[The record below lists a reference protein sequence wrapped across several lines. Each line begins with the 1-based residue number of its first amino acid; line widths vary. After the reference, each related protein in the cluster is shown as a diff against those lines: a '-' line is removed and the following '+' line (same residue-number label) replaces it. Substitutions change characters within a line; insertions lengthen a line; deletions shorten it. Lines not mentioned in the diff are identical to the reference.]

1 MALTSLSVE
10 GREETRLDAPIA
22 AREHPSRR
30 SIRLNRLVAAI
41 GSLAVI
47 GVAVDVWLGLWVTPP
62 DRTLG
67 NLVRLLYIHPALAW
81 VMYIAY
87 GIAFLSSL
95 LYLWP
100 RTRAARFD
108 HLAGAAAEVGVVFTG
123 LTLVTGSI
131 WGRPTWG
138 TWWTWDPLLTT
149 TALLFVL
156 YLGYLAV
163 RRIPGG
169 AGTRAKRS
177 AVAALIAFV
186 DVPVVYFSVLWWR
199 SLHQLPTVG
208 DPVTGKTYVHGSMAW
223 TLLLSFVSFSLAFLW
238 LLVHRYRL
246 SVMLERESDDLLAI
260 AMAER
265 RGEVDG

>member
-1 MALTSLSVE
+1 MTLTSAPPTDRHDGTE
-10 GREETRLDAPIA
+10 GLAVA
-22 AREHPSRR
+22 ARGRPRPIGTRR
-30 SIRLNRLVAAI
+30 GRVVTAI
-41 GSLAVI
+41 GILGLA
-47 GVAVDVWLGLWVTPP
+47 GVVADVWLGLWVTPP
-62 DRTLG
+62 DQTLG

-100 RTRAARFD
+100 RTRSARFD
-108 HLAGAAAEVGVVFTG
+108 HLAGSAAEVGVVFTG
-123 LTLVTGSI
+123 LTLITGSI

-163 RRIPGG
+163 RRIPGEP
-169 AGTRAKRS
+169 ATRAKRS
-177 AVAALIAFV
+177 AVAALIAFI

-199 SLHQLPTVG
+199 SLHQLPSVN
-208 DPVTGKTYVHGSMAW
+208 DPLTGKTYVHGSMAW
-223 TLLLSFVSFSLAFLW
+223 TLLLSFVSFSLVFLW
-238 LLVHRYRL
+238 LLIHRYRL
-246 SVMLERESDDLLAI
+246 SLLAEKEGDESIAI

-265 RGEVDG
+265 RAEIGR

>member
-1 MALTSLSVE
+1 MALTSVSLDTRQGVGGE
-10 GREETRLDAPIA
+10 GKPSTKESGGHRRREL
-22 AREHPSRR
+22 
-30 SIRLNRLVAAI
+30 LVAAI
-41 GSLAVI
+41 GVAALV
-47 GVAVDVWLGLWVTPP
+47 GVACDVWLGLWVTPP
-62 DRTLG
+62 DQTLG

-87 GIAFLSSL
+87 GLAFLSSL

-100 RTRAARFD
+100 RTRSLRFD
-108 HLAGAAAEVGVVFTG
+108 RLAGAAAEVGVVFTG
-123 LTLVTGSI
+123 LTLVTGSL

-163 RRIPGG
+163 RRIPGERETQ
-169 AGTRAKRS
+169 ARRS
-177 AVAALIAFV
+177 AVAGLIAFI

-199 SLHQLPTVG
+199 SLHQLPTVD

-223 TLLLSFVSFSLAFLW
+223 TLLLSFVSFSLLFVW
-238 LLVHRYRL
+238 LLVQRYRL
-246 SVMLERESDDLLAI
+246 SLLAEREQKSILEI
-260 AMAER
+260 SMAER
-265 RGEVDG
+265 RSEAIR